1 MTAVTATFVLDKKK
15 SYRIQT
21 QRIDRVLNFHEHFKL
36 FREQRKT
43 QVIKNDDHAK

>member
-1 MTAVTATFVLDKKK
+1 MTAVIATFVLDKKK
-15 SYRIQT
+15 PYRIQT
-21 QRIDRVLNFHEHFKL
+21 QRIGRIINFHEHFKL